1 MLNNFI
7 DIILG
12 SLKLD
17 KNLYK
22 NQANYSELG
31 IYYSLIIVVIS
42 IIIQTIPNNVYIDW
56 MSEKGL
62 WLRQDPLNFR
72 NLLFL
77 SLIIWILKSFCIFV
91 VGVKIFPNR
100 DTKCNF
106 LKVLITVGYAHSPLL
121 LNFLVFNSQLL
132 YGLLFT
138 YIWYVSTLV
147 IGINEILSYKSNF
160 KSFLISFVSP
170 IAISLVVFII
180 ITFM

>member
-77 SLIIWILKSFCIFV
+77 
-91 VGVKIFPNR
+91 
-100 DTKCNF
+100 
-106 LKVLITVGYAHSPLL
+106 
-121 LNFLVFNSQLL
+121 
-132 YGLLFT
+132 
-138 YIWYVSTLV
+138 
-147 IGINEILSYKSNF
+147 
-160 KSFLISFVSP
+160 
-170 IAISLVVFII
+170 
-180 ITFM
+180 